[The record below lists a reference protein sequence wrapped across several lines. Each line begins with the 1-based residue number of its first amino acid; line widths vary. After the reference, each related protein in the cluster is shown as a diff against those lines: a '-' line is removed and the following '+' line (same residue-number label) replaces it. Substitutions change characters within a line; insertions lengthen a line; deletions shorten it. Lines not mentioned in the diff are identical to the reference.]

1 MRKTTVLVIIVTYN
15 AMKWIDKC
23 LLSLSNSA
31 VKCDSYIVDNGSAD
45 GTQVYIKEHYP
56 NVIFHQSKE
65 NLGFGRANNLGIRYA
80 IENNYDYV
88 YLLNQDAWVAN
99 DCFERLIL
107 ASKANPTFGI
117 LSPSQLQADME
128 TLDKN
133 FSYNIRKNA
142 VVSDIYDNLRNGDET
157 GVVELDYIMAAHWML
172 TRECILKVGAF
183 SPSFPH
189 YGEDNNY
196 CHRVLYHGLK
206 IGVVP
211 TAKAVHD
218 RQYRVEPKDKKMYIG
233 YISSI
238 IGLSD
243 ITMPLINPK
252 FNIIREQCASMVKH
266 KSFIPIKYIFR
277 LFKALKTIEENRKLS
292 MNEGAF
298 LSV

>member
-1 MRKTTVLVIIVTYN
+1 MKLLFVIVTYN
-15 AMKWIDKC
+15 AMPWIDNCFQSIADSK
-23 LLSLSNSA
+23 SNIENDA
-31 VKCDSYIVDNGSAD
+31 FVIDNGSTD
-45 GTQVYIKEHYP
+45 GTQSYLKEHFP
-56 NVIFHQSKE
+56 WVIFRQSDD
-65 NLGFGRANNLGIRYA
+65 NIGFGKANNIGLQYA
-80 IENNYDYV
+80 IDNKYDFV

-142 VVSDIYDNLRNGDET
+142 VVSNIYDNLRNGDEA
-157 GVVELDYIMAAHWML
+157 GIVELDYIMAAHWLL
-172 TRECILKVGAF
+172 TRDCILKVGAF

-243 ITMPLINPK
+243 ITMPLMKPK
-252 FNIIREQCASMVKH
+252 FNIIREQCSSMVKY
-266 KSFIPIKYIFR
+266 KSLTPIKYIFR
-277 LFKALKTIEENRKLS
+277 LFKALKTIEKNRKLS